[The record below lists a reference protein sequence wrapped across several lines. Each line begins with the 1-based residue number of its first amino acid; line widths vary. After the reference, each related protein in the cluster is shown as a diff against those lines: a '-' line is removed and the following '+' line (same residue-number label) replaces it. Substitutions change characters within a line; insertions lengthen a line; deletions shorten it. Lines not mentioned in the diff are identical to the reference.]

1 MYESRQPLNGLRR
14 LSALLLC
21 STVFFTSCMVCTVDK
36 SILEQKLKTKNE
48 HPNFKG
54 ISLKSVSLVR
64 KGKPYNNNID
74 TLEYFDPV
82 MGKTKKK
89 RFNYSSKVTIIT
101 KKDKVVKVYAKSL
114 YIWNDQFL
122 VGERTT
128 PNLRGGPNYFPI
140 KLSDIARIEMKP

>member
-1 MYESRQPLNGLRR
+1 MYESRQPLNGLAR

-21 STVFFTSCMVCTVDK
+21 STLLFTSCAVCTVNK
-36 SILEQKLKTKNE
+36 SVLEEKLKAKNE
-48 HPNFKG
+48 HPNYKG

-74 TLEYFDPV
+74 TLLCIDPV
-82 MGKTKKK
+82 GKLKLK
-89 RFNYSSKVTIIT
+89 RFNYASKITIIT
-101 KKDKVVKVYAKSL
+101 KKDKAVKVYAKTL

-128 PNLRGGPNYFPI
+128 PSFRGGPNYFPV
-140 KLSDIARIEMKP
+140 KLSEIARIEVKP